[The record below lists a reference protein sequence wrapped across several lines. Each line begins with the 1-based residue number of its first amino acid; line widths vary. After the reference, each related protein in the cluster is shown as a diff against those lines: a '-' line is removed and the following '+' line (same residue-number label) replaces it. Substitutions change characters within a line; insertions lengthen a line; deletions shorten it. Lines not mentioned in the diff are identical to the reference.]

1 MNSRLNVEEIRQKAA
16 AYIDAFV
23 ARGDCM
29 NWWNGLLL
37 ATAKLNDRF
46 DILKEIVA
54 KDHLLPQEL
63 LPGAKSV
70 IVYFI
75 PFRKDLVLSNI
86 RGEMASRDWAQ
97 SYVDTN
103 SLIANLNQ
111 YLSTRLADQGYKSA
125 VTPATHNFKPERLI
139 SGWSHKHIA
148 FLAGLGRFGMHTQ
161 LITPSGCCGRLGSL
175 VTEAELGDHSLVQE
189 EELCE
194 HKAGGNCLAC
204 VKKCRF
210 GALTEDGF
218 DRFKC
223 YEQLMQNNSLYSDL
237 SLTDVCAKCISIVP
251 CSFKSA
257 TTTAAQ
263 NGQK

>member
-125 VTPATHNFKPERLI
+125 VTPATPPSSGSAPDALAPWARAAI
-139 SGWSHKHIA
+139 SSSTA
-148 FLAGLGRFGMHTQ
+148 TRA
-161 LITPSGCCGRLGSL
+161 S
-175 VTEAELGDHSLVQE
+175 
-189 EELCE
+189 
-194 HKAGGNCLAC
+194 
-204 VKKCRF
+204 
-210 GALTEDGF
+210 
-218 DRFKC
+218 
-223 YEQLMQNNSLYSDL
+223 
-237 SLTDVCAKCISIVP
+237 CIRS
-251 CSFKSA
+251 
-257 TTTAAQ
+257 TTRTAW
-263 NGQK
+263 